1 MIHPQLQRLAQEWR
15 QSRRLRLG
23 ALAIL
28 LILGTHVVLTLA
40 DRRHVRVEQY
50 QRDTELLGR
59 LEEASRE
66 SAWPARAKAA
76 EAMLAADRHS
86 IPAARSDGL
95 AQAEMQA
102 WLTDLAAFAGLAR
115 PQVRVETSLAV
126 PGQAGMWQVLA
137 RLDANVPEGRMPILV
152 RALSSALP
160 WVRTERLEIQ
170 AGADTRVSL
179 VVRGFFRQADARDA
193 ATPAARPADLPP
205 AAQAAPATPATTVA
219 TTAATNAA
227 TTAATTAATNTGRV
241 TDRGDRSSE
250 ARAAAGFPGRP
261 TRSPTDRSTRSPT
274 DRPTRS
280 TTNRPTR
287 SAGPGA
293 SEARA
298 ARPPRERRP
307 RTDEKTP

>member
-1 MIHPQLQRLAQEWR
+1 VIHPQLQRLVQEWR

-28 LILGTHVVLTLA
+28 LILGTHVVLTLS
-40 DRRHVRVEQY
+40 DQRHARVEQY

-76 EAMLAADRHS
+76 EAMLAVDRHS

-102 WLTDLAAFAGLAR
+102 WLTDLASFAGLAR

-137 RLDANVPEGRMPILV
+137 RLDGNVPEGRMPILV

-170 AGADTRVSL
+170 AGTDTRVSL
-179 VVRGFFRQADARDA
+179 VVRGYFRQADARDA
-193 ATPAARPADLPP
+193 AAPAARPADLPP
-205 AAQAAPATPATTVA
+205 AAQAAPATPSAT
-219 TTAATNAA
+219 AA
-227 TTAATTAATNTGRV
+227 TTAATTTAANTGRV
-241 TDRGDRSSE
+241 TDNGDRSSE
-250 ARAAAGFPGRP
+250 TRARAGFPGRP
-261 TRSPTDRSTRSPT
+261 TRSTANKSTRS
-274 DRPTRS
+274 
-280 TTNRPTR
+280 TNDRPTR
-287 SAGPGA
+287 SAGPDTP
-293 SEARA
+293 EAKA

-307 RTDEKTP
+307 RTNEKTP